1 MVACDG
7 FHIEETQRVLADC
20 VRVVFVTAGWSQL
33 SFAAGTAQLEPGS
46 IVTIPEGIWCAVT
59 PNGFARTVTL
69 YMHATFV
76 RSHLQWLPVDH
87 PLVHHLLLTGQ
98 SRTRPPDV
106 IDIGERGIQ
115 MLRPKL
121 SVLVALSRTTA
132 GEFATLAY
140 VAEVFETVASFA
152 GSSSQTL
159 PVNTAHPPRIPRRHV
174 ADATQALHHCLDRV
188 WTVAD
193 LAREVAMSESQL
205 NRLFRQDL
213 GISPAAFLLNART
226 DRMAELLAS
235 SDMTV
240 AETARAV
247 GWGNPSVASRAF
259 KRRYGLSPRLFAT
272 HAHLP
277 GLLNSP
283 SFEDHP

>member
-1 MVACDG
+1 MVCDA

-20 VRVVFVTAGWSQL
+20 VKVVFVTAGWSQL
-33 SFAAGTAQLEPGS
+33 SFATGTVQLGPGS

-69 YMHATFV
+69 YMHETFV
-76 RSHLQWLPVDH
+76 GSHLQWLPVNH
-87 PLVHHLLLTGQ
+87 PLVHHLLLTGR
-98 SRTRPPDV
+98 SRTRPPGV
-106 IDIGERGIQ
+106 LDIGEGGIQ

-121 SVLVALSRTTA
+121 SILVALSRITA
-132 GEFATLAY
+132 GEFATLGH
-140 VAEVFETVASFA
+140 VAEVFEAVALFA
-152 GSSSQTL
+152 GTSSQTL
-159 PVNTAHPPRIPRRHV
+159 PANTANPPRIPRRHV
-174 ADATQALHHCLDRV
+174 AEAAQALHRRLDRV

-213 GISPAAFLLNART
+213 GISPAAFLWNARA

-235 SDMTV
+235 TDMTV

-272 HAHLP
+272 RAHLP
-277 GLLNSP
+277 GL
-283 SFEDHP
+283 